1 MFGGTK
7 FDDPQI
13 AADVRGAQERAQ
25 KHQRYARL
33 MAEIQGTGRSK
44 DGEITACV
52 DGSGAVLSLRLS
64 DRVTDRGGR
73 RAAADILDTIARARA
88 NFQDQALAQARD
100 LLGEDDPAFDMLSS
114 EIAAQRAA
122 SHPDSTTAEGAGP
135 GLGHDRGLG
144 LGHRETSDHRGSGLS
159 NSGAGSRRGLGGA
172 TDSDPR
178 PPGSGSGWQA
188 GGRRER

>member
-1 MFGGTK
+1 MFGGTE

-33 MAEIQGTGRSK
+33 MAEIQGVGRST
-44 DGEITACV
+44 DGEITASV

-64 DRVTDRGGR
+64 DRGTARGGR

-100 LLGEDDPAFDMLSS
+100 LLGEDDPAFGMLSS
-114 EIAAQRAA
+114 EIDAQRAA
-122 SHPDSTTAEGAGP
+122 THPDSTSAAGAGP
-135 GLGHDRGLG
+135 GFG
-144 LGHRETSDHRGSGLS
+144 LGHRETAGHRDSAVS
-159 NSGAGSRRGLGGA
+159 NSGGGSRRGLGGV

-178 PPGSGSGWQA
+178 SPGSGSGWQA